1 LCYGARRQRPAPLRT
16 ASHCRNARAGSI
28 FPRATDR
35 RAVIPTVRAF
45 LAAAALASAAASW
58 AQDTLRVPQDYPTI
72 QAAIDAAAPGATVSV
87 ASGTYFVS
95 LTIDKSIT
103 LASQSGAAVTMLDG
117 GRSGRVIFARGTGVE
132 SVSIAGFTIMNGL
145 GLDSMSVPA
154 AGSGSGV
161 YLESLAGATLR
172 DNVIRDNVA
181 CAGVGVTALGVT
193 VAIVHNE
200 IVRNVQDSS
209 CERGDGGGIM
219 VRGGSTGPSLI
230 ASNAISANVVGG
242 YGGGIEIKDA
252 TAVVRGNDIRDNEAS
267 SGGGISFDLAD
278 GIVSDNLLIRNSAE
292 TGGALRLVAVHGN
305 EVLVAGNTMLD
316 NSATMAASAAQLMP
330 VPDEALRMRGNTIS
344 GNGAVELIRCE
355 TPFALSRSNLLRNE
369 SGPTVGGLC
378 TFGLLF

>member
-1 LCYGARRQRPAPLRT
+1 MLVPVASSRDPQRK
-16 ASHCRNARAGSI
+16 
-28 FPRATDR
+28 
-35 RAVIPTVRAF
+35 AVISTVRAF
-45 LAAAALASAAASW
+45 LAAATLASPIATF
-58 AQDTLRVPQDYPTI
+58 AQDALRVPQDYPTI

-87 ASGTYFVS
+87 SSGTYFVS
-95 LTIDKSIT
+95 LTIGKSIT
-103 LASQSGAAVTMLDG
+103 LASQSGAAVTTLDG
-117 GRSGRVIFARGTGVE
+117 GRVGRVIFARGTGVE
-132 SVSIAGFTIMNGL
+132 SVSIVGFTIMNGL
-145 GLDSMSVPA
+145 ALESMSVPA

-172 DNVIRDNVA
+172 DNVVRDNVG
-181 CAGVGVTALGVT
+181 CVGVGISALDVTI
-193 VAIVHNE
+193 AIVHNE

-209 CERGDGGGIM
+209 CEGGDGGGGIM
-219 VRGGSTGPSLI
+219 VRGGSAGPSLI

-242 YGGGIEIKDA
+242 YGGGIEIQDA
-252 TAVVRGNDIRDNEAS
+252 TAVVRGNDIRDNDAS
-267 SGGGISFDLAD
+267 SGGGISFDLAA

-292 TGGALRLVAVHGN
+292 TGGALRLVAVDGN
-305 EVLVAGNTMLD
+305 QVLVAGNTMLD

-344 GNGAVELIRCE
+344 GDGAVELIRCE